1 MSAARRIGL
10 VVHPSRDV
18 SEPRAVLEAW
28 AAEHGAEIVPLDA
41 GARDCKGS
49 DVVVALGGDGTVL
62 GGIRAAEHAGL
73 AVLGIACGSLGM
85 LTAVPARRA
94 AEALRRFSDG
104 DWRARKL
111 EALWVRADDGTEF
124 RAINDVVVVRKGA
137 GQVKT
142 EVRVDDAVYARL
154 AGDGVVVATAQG
166 SSAYNMAAGGPV
178 LAPETRALVVTPLA
192 PHGGSS
198 PPLVV
203 PAISHVTLLVTV
215 GFSGRRVEVDGQP
228 TELEGERFEI
238 DLKPVNATLV
248 TFPDQEGYLAALRR
262 RGLIADSPRIAA
274 RDERM
279 REEAEAKPASTT
291 R

>member
-1 MSAARRIGL
+1 MSEARRIGL

-18 SEPRAVLEAW
+18 SEPRGMLEAW
-28 AAEHGAEIVPLDA
+28 AEEHGAEIVALDA
-41 GARDCKGS
+41 DAPDCKGC
-49 DVVVALGGDGTVL
+49 DVIVAIGGDGTVL
-62 GGIRAAEHAGL
+62 GGIRAAEADSL
-73 AVLGIACGSLGM
+73 PVLGIACGSLGM
-85 LTAVPARRA
+85 LTAVPAEEG
-94 AEALRRFSDG
+94 AEALRRFAEG
-104 DWRARKL
+104 DWKARKL

-142 EVRVDDAVYARL
+142 EVRVDDEVYARL

-178 LAPETRALVVTPLA
+178 LAPDTRALVVTPLA

-203 PAISHVTLLVTV
+203 PAVSHVTLLVTV
-215 GFSGRRVEVDGQP
+215 GFGGRRVEVDGQP
-228 TELEGERFEI
+228 TEMEGARFEI
-238 DLKPVNATLV
+238 DLEPVNATVV
-248 TFPDQEGYLAALRR
+248 TFPGQEGYLAGLRR

-274 RDERM
+274 HDRRM
-279 REEAEAKPASTT
+279 LDDAEAEKA
-291 R
+291 